1 MFSKSLH
8 EIEVA
13 AICFVMEYGLEYN
26 TCACGMN
33 SKSKDFEY
41 VGSVTSSFPTFQ
53 GKIKVIN
60 SASRVIIGQR
70 NINISEESNRH
81 FTPFSSFWCGDLHL
95 CGKKLPVAL
104 DTWKIVARA
113 LFKLVW
119 KSANSR
125 LWSFV
130 WSWLVMFWIFYR
142 ESLFLTRIL
151 QNFVLT
157 EPGMVMSHLSDDYFS
172 GQPSGNLD
180 HSVIAHWFLKFVLNS
195 RDFRR

>member
-8 EIEVA
+8 EIEVV

-41 VGSVTSSFPTFQ
+41 VGSFTSSFPTFQ

-60 SASRVIIGQR
+60 SVSRVIIGQR
-70 NINISEESNRH
+70 NINISKESNCH

-95 CGKKLPVAL
+95 CGKKPAL

-119 KSANSR
+119 KVPNPDCGH
-125 LWSFV
+125 LCDHD
-130 WSWLVMFWIFYR
+130 SWCFEDFEEKVFFN
-142 ESLFLTRIL
+142 
-151 QNFVLT
+151 QNFAKFCFNRTRHGNVPPLRWLFFRST
-157 EPGMVMSHLSDDYFS
+157 EWELGPFCYSTLIPKVCIEFR
-172 GQPSGNLD
+172 
-180 HSVIAHWFLKFVLNS
+180 WF
-195 RDFRR
+195 

>member
-1 MFSKSLH
+1 MWVRIQYMCMHRLNWFIQH
-8 EIEVA
+8 E
-13 AICFVMEYGLEYN
+13 
-26 TCACGMN
+26 TCLTHPNGGIN
-33 SKSKDFEY
+33 SKSKDFED
-41 VGSVTSSFPTFQ
+41 VGSVTSSFLTFQ

-70 NINISEESNRH
+70 NINISEESNCH

-119 KSANSR
+119 KSANYR

-130 WSWLVMFWIFYR
+130 WSWLVMFWRF
-142 ESLFLTRIL
+142 
-151 QNFVLT
+151 
-157 EPGMVMSHLSDDYFS
+157 
-172 GQPSGNLD
+172 
-180 HSVIAHWFLKFVLNS
+180 
-195 RDFRR
+195 